1 MAIHDYVIANGSGS
15 SVRSDLNDALA
26 AIVSNNSNSD
36 DPSDVTTVYSYQWWA
51 DTTAN
56 ELKLRNGA
64 NNAWISFAK
73 LDGNRLL
80 QDGTV
85 TAPSLAFADD
95 VNTGIYSPANDQLA
109 ITTGGVQRVHF
120 GATDTVF
127 NEGGGDYNFRI
138 EGDTLPVLFVADA
151 STDRIGIGTGAPEQ
165 RLDVR
170 GSVNF
175 RANTSALIRLHNS
188 TEEYC
193 NIGNSG
199 TVLTI
204 DSKGTA
210 AETKLLANGNE
221 LLRIKNGGTTRIN
234 GSSDATN
241 FRINNLGNIKSKP
254 TYNTTATLDNQRIKV
269 TSDGE
274 FKRITSSR
282 RYKDN
287 IVAVSDVGGLSVVMQ
302 LTPSEWT
309 DHISREQVF
318 GLIAEEVH
326 EAGAELAIEWGPYNP
341 NTPQNDSTPVTRDGS
356 VAVEGDEVIEGIS
369 DRGLMIHLIQAIK
382 DLKAEND
389 ALAARIA
396 ALEASAG

>member
-1 MAIHDYVIANGSGS
+1 M
-15 SVRSDLNDALA
+15 RSDLNNALA

-80 QDGTV
+80 QDGSV

-95 VNTGIYSPANDQLA
+95 VNTGIYSPGDNQLA
-109 ITTGGVQRVHF
+109 ITTDGVQRVNF
-120 GATDTVF
+120 GTDSAVI

-138 EGDTLPVLFVADA
+138 ESDTLNTLFFADGGN
-151 STDRIGIGTGAPEQ
+151 DRIGIGTGSPEQ

-170 GSVNF
+170 GTVNV
-175 RANTSALIRLHNS
+175 RANSSALIRLHNA

-193 NIGNSG
+193 HIGNSG

-210 AETKLLANGNE
+210 GETKLLANGNE
-221 LLRIKNGGTTRIN
+221 LLRIKNSGTTRIN
-234 GSSDATN
+234 GSTDATN
-241 FRINNLGNIKSKP
+241 FRVNNSGVILSKP
-254 TYNTTATLDNQRIKV
+254 TYNATATNDNQRV
-269 TSDGE
+269 RVANNGE

-318 GLIAEEVH
+318 GLIAEEVY
-326 EAGAELAIEWGPYNP
+326 EAGAELAVEWGPYNP
-341 NTPQNDSTPVTRDGS
+341 NTPQNDSTPVTKDGS

-369 DRGLMIHLIQAIK
+369 DRGLMIHLIQAVK

-389 ALAARIA
+389 ALTARIA